1 MAGRNAEHLDLP
13 VRVLRLHI
21 PYLVGAVMD
30 PVVLTTGPK
39 ESITVTPAEIIY
51 HRRVRVLEHA
61 KQTANVAA
69 TCRTFGVA
77 RTRFYE
83 WRNVAERYVPQA
95 LVANERPAP
104 QQPD

>member
-69 TCRTFGVA
+69 TCPTFGGS
-77 RTRFYE
+77 RKRFFE
-83 WRNVAERYVPQA
+83 GRDWAQRYRPQA
-95 LVANERPAP
+95 LMPKEPPA
-104 QQPD
+104 